1 MLKQRGAI
9 SVSGYDVYFAPYIC
23 VASAGGRLKAWEQT
37 GLRASCEAARRPA
50 GSSGEQLSLQR
61 SLARAEE
68 QAI

>member
-1 MLKQRGAI
+1 MPSLFLVMTSI
-9 SVSGYDVYFAPYIC
+9 LPPTSVLLLLA
-23 VASAGGRLKAWEQT
+23 ARLKAWEQT
-37 GLRASCEAARRPA
+37 GLRASCEAARQPA